1 MFSLSWLYS
10 QGTDRQPDY
19 PQAVY
24 WYEKAADAGIDAAM
38 NNLGELYAQGLGV
51 ERDLDKAMELYR
63 RASERGNAMA
73 YYNMGW
79 YMEQAGEL
87 DEALRHYRKAA
98 DGNDDS
104 AWWALGR
111 FYENGV
117 CVPQDERQ
125 AHSCYARGESLGS
138 VKCKMRLARCK
149 LLGIGTRKAK
159 KQGLALCRT
168 ALEEAMNSEEKEDY
182 GYAAEVALLER
193 TIAENE

>member
-1 MFSLSWLYS
+1 
-10 QGTDRQPDY
+10 
-19 PQAVY
+19 
-24 WYEKAADAGIDAAM
+24 M

-104 AWWALGR
+104 AWWALGP
-111 FYENGV
+111 V
-117 CVPQDERQ
+117 
-125 AHSCYARGESLGS
+125 L
-138 VKCKMRLARCK
+138 
-149 LLGIGTRKAK
+149 
-159 KQGLALCRT
+159 
-168 ALEEAMNSEEKEDY
+168 
-182 GYAAEVALLER
+182 
-193 TIAENE
+193 